1 MIKYIFSCLQFYCIF
16 CGFYYAYNSNPGYI
30 LFVCLL
36 LAFSVVVVLGKI
48 AILAT
53 ILGTKGPVISG
64 YSSVALLQ
72 LSKKTFTQS
81 LASTE
86 LVKRSLELC
95 VCYFSFSNFGLQLMP
110 SIYVGFIIFNLFI
123 TIIML
128 AEANR
133 VVKLQKYCS
142 DTLGLI
148 DGPDNFTNS

>member
-16 CGFYYAYNSNPGYI
+16 FGFYYAYNSNPGYI
-30 LFVCLL
+30 LFVYLL
-36 LAFSVVVVLGKI
+36 LAFSVVVVLGKM

-53 ILGTKGPVISG
+53 ILGTKGPVLSG
-64 YSSVALLQ
+64 YGSVALLQ
-72 LSKKTFTQS
+72 ISQKTFTKS

-86 LVKRSLELC
+86 LFKRSLEFC
-95 VCYFSFSNFGLQLMP
+95 VCYFVFSNFGLQIIP

-142 DTLGLI
+142 DAVSYVKS
-148 DGPDNFTNS
+148 PDNFTNS